1 MKWQPGLSSTL
12 MEPGSAFIRTMRA
25 TTDNQGS
32 RRRLSEGRRRN
43 FMFLL
48 ILLIAIF
55 ALALGGGGWG
65 HSHYGPWSW
74 SPAGIVL
81 VVGMILILTGHV
93 RFG

>member
-1 MKWQPGLSSTL
+1 MAGPGAITL
-12 MEPGSAFIRTMRA
+12 MEPGGAFVQNDAPRL
-25 TTDNQGS
+25 TTRVTQTALG
-32 RRRLSEGRRRN
+32 GRRRKS
-43 FMFLL
+43 MFLL

-81 VVGMILILTGHV
+81 VVGVILLLTGHV